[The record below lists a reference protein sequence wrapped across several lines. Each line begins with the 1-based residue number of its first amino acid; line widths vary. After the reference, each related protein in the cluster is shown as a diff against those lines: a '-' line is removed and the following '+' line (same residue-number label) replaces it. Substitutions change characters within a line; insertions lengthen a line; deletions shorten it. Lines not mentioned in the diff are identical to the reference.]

1 RGELLGLDR
10 VGRAGL
16 TSISLVVIAVVAGAF
31 VLLVR
36 ESWRRRVRLTPI
48 VIAGGLS
55 LALSVAGPL
64 LLSRDVY
71 SYAAYGR
78 MFALHGTN
86 PYVAPPSAFPGD
98 PFTSVVS
105 SEWKNTRSV
114 YGPTFV
120 LVSAGIAR
128 ATSGSVP
135 ATIEAFKALAG
146 VALAGAALLVALAC
160 RKIRPDRAAMAVVV
174 VLLNPVLILHTVGG
188 GHNDALVAFL
198 LALALWL
205 WARGRSVSYP

>member
-1 RGELLGLDR
+1 WAMIGGSDGHPEGSRRRLRLAEPRRPSASEDRPLLVLKSWNVTEPTHRSSRLSSWSLACLVLGYAVAEAVAGAPNSPLVPELPPGVRPPSWTVRWGDLLGLDR

-105 SEWKNTRSV
+105 
-114 YGPTFV
+114 
-120 LVSAGIAR
+120 
-128 ATSGSVP
+128 
-135 ATIEAFKALAG
+135 
-146 VALAGAALLVALAC
+146 
-160 RKIRPDRAAMAVVV
+160 
-174 VLLNPVLILHTVGG
+174 
-188 GHNDALVAFL
+188 
-198 LALALWL
+198 
-205 WARGRSVSYP
+205 